1 MNALCYKTVFSKH
14 LGALVA
20 VGEHATSQSKG
31 QGAGAASGAGS
42 LGSGLRF
49 LGVISLGFAAVSLAW
64 SQTLPQGGRVSQGQV
79 TISQSGQQMAITQ
92 STSKAVVNWDSFD
105 IGANAKVNVVQPSSQ
120 SVLLN
125 RVLSDNP
132 TQILGQLQANGQ
144 VVLVNPKGIVV
155 GSDGSVSA
163 SAFTASTLNISDAD
177 FMAGNGR
184 YTREGSTGEVVNK
197 GRISVT
203 PGGYVALLGARVSN
217 EGQIIAPQGSVA
229 LGAAETVTVPIGRTG
244 KIKLE
249 LTPASINA
257 SVANQKGG
265 VIVAEGG
272 QVYMQAAALGQAV
285 ASVLHSGHIDTSG
298 AQAGAVHLLADG
310 GQIKV
315 DGSITANSSGQ
326 DDQGQLRK
334 GGDIVIGRDLDTNAL
349 AAVGDVRGAT
359 LESQGGF
366 IETSGAYL
374 ATDGVNIKAKDWLLD
389 PSNITI
395 STATDSNV
403 TGTSP
408 ADTTPTS
415 GSTTSVVNVGTI
427 QTAINSGTNVTI
439 TTTNTGTAGSS
450 VGNITVNSALSFTN
464 NSGNERT
471 LKLIA
476 DNGIFVNANIT
487 TNAGSGSGLVNID
500 LLAKGIPGGNA
511 SSYTATDSNGIVVNT
526 NVSMDTNGT
535 IKLDGTNHNTN
546 ANSRGITFNAGA
558 KIKASSFDI
567 QGKATGSGSGSHGVH
582 INGGSATGTTFT
594 STGSGNSVINGTSRA
609 NITGITAATNINGT
623 NVRFDAQGTGAM
635 VVKGSNALTALG
647 LRISAGGDNTTV
659 FTKGDVTLGAL
670 EADSSFSMRTGT
682 ITAETGHVKIR
693 GQSATAGTSVGG
705 NSTLKTLADGANID
719 IVGLA
724 ATTASNQV
732 GKGVDI
738 VRLPEAPKF
747 ETKGNITIEGTVTGT
762 GTGSGVLFSSNGW
775 GSQAVSM
782 IADGNITIRGNNRA
796 SAANTA
802 NALYINTGL
811 QAVAKGNITLQAE
824 TNNAASTALLLLSQ
838 RGTNVDAGL
847 INEPLTGNT
856 SLQSINAGGIA
867 GNILVQANQ
876 GSLVLNNSAIAVG
889 STSTKVSIPAGSTET
904 KLVGQNITID
914 NTGAGMAIGAGNA
927 VAGTGGTQGAALS
940 NGGSIDATSGAITA
954 GSGKSRINH
963 GINFADNRDI
973 QATGNLN
980 ILGASTAG
988 DGVRSIAK
996 MEAGEIL
1003 TITGQTE
1010 TAGNRAVVITSSGGL
1025 NGTLKVTD
1033 GKTIHIHANALTL
1046 EGAATVVDAGTT
1058 GTVNIKTRNGNEIV
1072 VGAADTLSATLASQ
1086 KLGLDQAELNRIN
1099 AGQLVLGDTASAG
1112 PITVSGAVT
1121 TAATTGDI
1129 RLQTGGNIA
1138 VNAALT
1144 VGDAAATKNLSLN
1157 ATGASS
1163 TVTQTAAIKANGL
1176 ELLGSNASVVLAN
1189 SGNDVQTLAGNVKSV
1204 EYFDTN
1210 ALTLGTVNTAGL
1222 SATGTIKVESNANLT
1237 VSQAVSTNNATDN
1250 ALVLNAGKST
1260 NAGTATGG
1268 DISFTGSGGV
1278 SVGGSGRATLF
1289 TGSVAGSTGLGII
1302 EGHNRFNSDEL
1313 FPVGYTTPLGSGI
1326 YAIYRENRS
1335 LSVSFGNAAK
1345 TYDGNA
1351 YTGGSGFT
1359 ATGLVGND
1367 TVALLGSA
1375 VYSGNAQGA
1384 VNAGTYEISGSSS
1397 GSAVVTALGYSLSY
1411 NNGAL
1416 TVNKANLSATGT
1428 KVYDAATTFAGSSFT
1443 SIAGVNGETFTAT
1456 GSGTLANPNVQSAQ
1470 TLQSLGTLSLVGV
1483 SGALAS
1489 NYNWTTASS
1498 SVSVT
1503 PRSLTV
1509 TGANNTVTYNGAAQT
1524 NSGATID
1531 GIQGNDSFT
1540 ISGYGTGTNASTTA
1554 YADNLLVAGTSGTLL
1569 SNYSIAYINRGLTIG
1584 KANLTLSGT
1593 RVYDAGTTFAGQHL
1607 IATGVAG
1614 QTFSVTGSGDA
1625 SNLANKN
1632 VQANQPLNSL
1642 TGLALGASANNGL
1655 VDNYNAIST
1664 TGSSVSVTPKAL
1676 TVIATAADKAYD
1688 ATLLATVN
1696 SINSADIIGNDTVNI
1711 AYSSANFA
1719 NKNVARDASGGIIGQ
1734 SVTVSGLSLSGADAG
1749 NYSIASETVTSAKIT
1764 PKALTVAVSVADKV
1778 YDGGT
1783 SATVSAK
1790 TSNDIFSGDAVSI
1803 GFAAANFADK
1813 NVARDANG
1821 NVMEKTATVSGLSLT
1836 GADAGNYSLTST
1848 TATDLATISA
1858 KALTVSV
1865 SVGDKVYDA
1874 GTAATVSAKT
1884 SSDILGG
1891 DTVSI
1896 LHTAA
1901 NFADKNV
1908 ARDPSGQVVN
1918 QTATVSGLS
1927 LSGTHAGNYVLQNT
1941 SAAGSAKITPKAL
1954 TASLIG
1960 NVSKE
1965 YDGTVAAQ
1973 VAPNNFSLTGWA
1985 HADEGATVSPT
1996 TATYASATVAGN
2008 QGQGLVSTTLQAT
2021 DLTPLQN
2028 TLLSNYTLP
2037 NSAAGQVGTITR
2049 APLTIKLGNTSMFV
2063 TQDPNTAVDP
2073 GFALEG
2079 QLKNGETAD
2088 AVLGT
2093 LTRSYQG
2100 AANPVSGS
2108 YSAVYG
2114 LSVAPNPDNYAVI
2127 VQKGN
2132 LTVVPADHL
2141 LIHVG
2146 GEEVTYGALS
2156 SALAGHAATQVQ
2168 AQYCLVA
2175 NDCNGANIA
2184 NLSMSQQNSR
2194 WTATDVSNS
2203 SVSFNTVVNTTGKVS
2218 GGGYLNVGSYSFEH
2232 SDLRTTGTVN
2242 FNGVAINS
2250 GLLKVS
2256 PKALSLSANAV
2267 QKEYDGTASLSGVV
2281 LTPSGALEG
2290 DALRVIYGAGSF
2302 AGKNAG
2308 PQGFTLSG
2316 LALQGA
2322 DQANYVLGSAQLSGT
2337 GTITPKA
2344 ITVSGLQAQD
2354 KVYDGSTQ
2362 ASVQTSGALFNGI
2375 VAGDQLSVTATGQF
2389 DTRHAGTHKA
2399 VSLSSSFGGADLDNY
2414 SITPQASST
2423 ASITPAPLV
2432 VTASAARKTYD
2443 GNTTAPGVG
2452 TVGALAGAAAGDTV
2466 AFAGSLAF
2474 TNKNAGTG
2482 KTVTVTGVRLVD
2494 GSNTDVSGNYAITY
2508 V

>member
-1 MNALCYKTVFSKH
+1 MNALCYKTVFSKR

-105 IGANAKVNVVQPSSQ
+105 IGANAKVNIAQPSSQ

-197 GRISVT
+197 GRINVA

-315 DGSITANSSGQ
+315 DGSITANSTNGTA
-326 DDQGQLRK
+326 
-334 GGDIVIGRDLDTNAL
+334 GGDIYIGRDEETGVL
-349 AAVGDVRGAT
+349 ARTTDVSGAR
-359 LESQGGF
+359 LESQRGF
-366 IETSGAYL
+366 VETSGDHL
-374 ATDGVNIKAKDWLLD
+374 TTTGTRVKAAEWLLD
-389 PSNITI
+389 PTNIQI
-395 STATDSNV
+395 VVSI
-403 TGTSP
+403 TGTP
-408 ADTTPTS
+408 AEVINGDPTVIEDTS
-415 GSTTSVVNVGTI
+415 GSTTSQVLASTI
-427 QTAINSGTNVTI
+427 QTAINAGTSVTLR
-439 TTTNTGTAGSS
+439 TTANSGTAGAGE
-450 VGNITVNSALSFTN
+450 GNIAVNSALAFSN
-464 NSGNERT
+464 NSGSDAT

-476 DNGIFVNANIT
+476 DNGIFVDNAIT
-487 TNAGSGSGLVNID
+487 ATGTSLVNID
-500 LLAKGIPGGNA
+500 MLSKGIPGGNA
-511 SSYTATDSNGIVVNT
+511 NAFTATLSKGIQ
-526 NVSMDTNGT
+526 VSRAIETNGT
-535 IKLDGTNHNTN
+535 LKLDGTNNNTDGS
-546 ANSRGITFNAGA
+546 SRGITFNASA
-558 KIKASSFDI
+558 KIKAASFEI
-567 QGKATGSGSGSHGVH
+567 QGAANGSASGSHGVQ
-582 INGGSATGTTFT
+582 INGGASFTTTGT
-594 STGSGNSVINGTSRA
+594 SNSFINGTSKA
-609 NITGITAATNINGT
+609 TITGVTAGTNINGT
-623 NVRFDAQGTGAM
+623 NVVFEALNGGAL
-635 VVKGSNALTALG
+635 VVKGSNSQTGLG
-647 LRISAGGDNTTV
+647 LRFSASGDNTTV
-659 FTKGDVTLGAL
+659 LTRGDVTLGAM
-670 EADSSFSMRTGT
+670 EAFSSFSMRAGT
-682 ITAETGHVKIR
+682 ITADTGDLKIR
-693 GQSATAGTSVGG
+693 GQSTTAGVSIIG
-705 NSTLKTLADGANID
+705 NSTLKTLAIDANID

-724 ATTASNQV
+724 TTTASNQF

-738 VRLPEAPKF
+738 GRFPEAPKL
-747 ETKGNITIEGTVTGT
+747 EAKGNITIEGTVTGP
-762 GTGSGVLFSSNGW
+762 GTGSGVLFSKSGW
-775 GSQAVSM
+775 GSQAVSVK
-782 IADGNITIRGNNRA
+782 ADSDITIRGNNRA
-796 SAANTA
+796 SVNNTA
-802 NALYINTGL
+802 NALYINAGL
-811 QAVAKGNITLQAE
+811 QAVAKGNITLQGE
-824 TNNAASTALLLLSQ
+824 TNNSAATAILFLSE
-838 RGTNVDAGL
+838 RGTNTDAGL
-847 INEPLTGNT
+847 INEPITGNT
-856 SLQSINAGGIA
+856 SLQSVNTGGVA
-867 GNILVQANQ
+867 GNILIQANQ
-876 GSLVLNNSAIAVG
+876 GSIVFNNSAIEVG
-889 STSTKVSIPAGSTET
+889 ATSTKVPVPAGSTET

-927 VAGTGGTQGAALS
+927 VTGTGGTQGAALS

-1025 NGTLKVTD
+1025 NGSLKVAD
-1033 GKTIHIHANALTL
+1033 SKTIHIHANALTL
-1046 EGAATVVDAGTT
+1046 EGAATVVDAGAT

-1099 AGQLVLGDTASAG
+1099 SGQLVLGDTASAG
-1112 PITVSGAVT
+1112 PVTVAGAVT

-1222 SATGTIKVESNANLT
+1222 SATGTIKVESNADLT

-1289 TGSVAGSTGLGII
+1289 TGSVAGSTGLGIV
-1302 EGHNRFNSDEL
+1302 EGHNRFNSDER
-1313 FPVGYTTPLGSGI
+1313 FPVGYTTALGSGI

-1335 LSVSFGNAAK
+1335 LSVSFSNAAK

-1351 YTGGSGFT
+1351 YTGGNGFT

-1384 VNAGTYEISGSSS
+1384 VNAGTYDISGSSS

-1554 YADNLLVAGTSGTLL
+1554 YADNLLVAGTGGTLL

-1593 RVYDAGTTFAGQHL
+1593 RVYDAGTTFSGQHL

-1632 VQANQPLNSL
+1632 VQANQSL
-1642 TGLALGASANNGL
+1642 SSVTGLALGTSANNGL
-1655 VDNYNAIST
+1655 ADNYNAMSI
-1664 TGSSVSVTPKAL
+1664 TGSSVNVTPKAL
-1676 TVIATAADKAYD
+1676 TVSATAADKAYD

-1711 AYSSANFA
+1711 AHSSANFA
-1719 NKNVARDASGGIIGQ
+1719 DKNVARDASGSIIGQ
-1734 SVTVSGLSLSGADAG
+1734 SVTVSGLSLRGADAG

-1790 TSNDIFSGDAVSI
+1790 TSNNIFSGDAVSI

-1985 HADEGATVSPT
+1985 HADEGATVSRT

-2008 QGQGLVSTTLQAT
+2008 QGQGTVSTTLQAT

-2114 LSVAPNPDNYAVI
+2114 LSVTPTPDNYAVI
-2127 VQKGN
+2127 VQKGD

-2146 GEEVTYGALS
+2146 GKEVTYGTLTA
-2156 SALAGHAATQVQ
+2156 ALAGTAATQVQ

-2256 PKALSLSANAV
+2256 PKALTLSANAV

-2290 DALRVIYGAGSF
+2290 DAIGVSYGAGSF
-2302 AGKNAG
+2302 TDKNAG
-2308 PQGFTLSG
+2308 NQGFTLSG

-2322 DQANYVLGSAQLSGT
+2322 DQANYVLGSA
-2337 GTITPKA
+2337 
-2344 ITVSGLQAQD
+2344 
-2354 KVYDGSTQ
+2354 
-2362 ASVQTSGALFNGI
+2362 
-2375 VAGDQLSVTATGQF
+2375 
-2389 DTRHAGTHKA
+2389 
-2399 VSLSSSFGGADLDNY
+2399 
-2414 SITPQASST
+2414 
-2423 ASITPAPLV
+2423 
-2432 VTASAARKTYD
+2432 
-2443 GNTTAPGVG
+2443 
-2452 TVGALAGAAAGDTV
+2452 
-2466 AFAGSLAF
+2466 
-2474 TNKNAGTG
+2474 
-2482 KTVTVTGVRLVD
+2482 
-2494 GSNTDVSGNYAITY
+2494 
-2508 V
+2508 